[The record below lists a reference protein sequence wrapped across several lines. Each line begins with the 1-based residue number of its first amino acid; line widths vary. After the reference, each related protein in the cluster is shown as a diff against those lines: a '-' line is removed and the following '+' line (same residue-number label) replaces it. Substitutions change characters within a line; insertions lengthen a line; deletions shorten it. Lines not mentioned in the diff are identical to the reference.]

1 MKKSFMGLGRE
12 MLRNDQ
18 GQFVANGAEF
28 FLGKIGT

>member
-1 MKKSFMGLGRE
+1 MKKSFMGLGGE

-18 GQFVANGAEF
+18 GQFVVNGAEL